1 MLFNKGLAL
10 GGAMLV
16 AAIPGQSA
24 TLHAQ
29 SVNSKVVTTRT
40 ASGGNSVGVANRTVP
55 AAAANSTRR
64 APRAT
69 VNEPTPVSLVD
80 TVVNT
85 VSTAVNTVTAAAGT
99 LVDSAITLV
108 SAPAPTTTVQVSTS
122 ATTTSTATQLSTQR
136 SLLPEPTMS
145 SMPTPVGNNLD
156 PELVTGSV
164 AKVFTVSNATEL
176 RSALTAAQSLAGAEI
191 RVNPGNY
198 GVLDWRSKRYPNGM
212 VRIVAATA
220 TRPVFSA
227 ISFASSS
234 GILMSGVQVSGGASP
249 LVNLSGAS
257 NIRFT
262 NSHLR
267 GASANLDP
275 WDDSNTAIWVRSASN
290 ITLSGNDFQDL
301 RAALYIQNAYDVDVT
316 RNSFTYLR
324 EGINVASLGRGS
336 ISGNVFH
343 SFSPNYGL
351 REHPDAIQFWTRG
364 ETWGSFDITLAN
376 NFFAFGGQR
385 AVQGIFI
392 RSEEAESYNRPVYY
406 RNFTITGNVY
416 YGSSLHGI
424 SLSSVHG
431 ARITN
436 NVAVASPW
444 ADQNNSSLRF
454 ADGRSSGGLQP
465 NIRAIN
471 GSDIVMQR
479 NVSMNVPG
487 GQGVSVS
494 DHISIFNTHT
504 RTGEPWTSVFAARP
518 TADIPP
524 LSAFRT
530 VEPSAVTRNIGM
542 LRTFAVGPTS

>member
-1 MLFNKGLAL
+1 MQWSEGFQSCADIGCRILAAALVLGAASCGPAVQAQRSAQVTVGNDLAL
-10 GGAMLV
+10 S
-16 AAIPGQSA
+16 AAIRAATPG
-24 TLHAQ
+24 
-29 SVNSKVVTTRT
+29 TTILVEPGRYGLLNLKRRT
-40 ASGGNSVGVANRTVP
+40 YETTVL
-55 AAAANSTRR
+55 TI
-64 APRAT
+64 
-69 VNEPTPVSLVD
+69 
-80 TVVNT
+80 
-85 VSTAVNTVTAAAGT
+85 AAAGPESPIFAGA
-99 LVDSAITLV
+99 D
-108 SAPAPTTTVQVSTS
+108 
-122 ATTTSTATQLSTQR
+122 LSGAKGVVL
-136 SLLPEPTMS
+136 S
-145 SMPTPVGNNLD
+145 GLD
-156 PELVTGSV
+156 FTGS
-164 AKVFTVSNATEL
+164 
-176 RSALTAAQSLAGAEI
+176 
-191 RVNPGNY
+191 
-198 GVLDWRSKRYPNGM
+198 
-212 VRIVAATA
+212 
-220 TRPVFSA
+220 
-227 ISFASSS
+227 
-234 GILMSGVQVSGGASP
+234 ASP
-249 LVNLSGAS
+249 LVRIVGAS

-518 TADIPP
+518 TDDIPDM
-524 LSAFRT
+524 SAFLTRPAT
-530 VEPSAVTRNIGM
+530 RAYKREIGLLQIADHGARKAPQAESALYAEAKR
-542 LRTFAVGPTS
+542 R